1 MFFMLN
7 FFLSL
12 LRIRT
17 IIIIAIVYFF
27 LNISSNGEFNL
38 KLPDLQNLSI
48 SNLTEGLKSVKK
60 QVMDLFVEKDNK
72 GNRGNRD
79 NKSGSGGKNNSL
91 EEIKKGVSNLL
102 KSDKSKD

>member
-72 GNRGNRD
+72 GNRD